1 MRPLPHARL
10 RPPARH
16 PASYRAHAS
25 IRERRATRTRPT
37 HPTMAQ
43 THSAAGAP
51 EPTATGSLSRLVYRE
66 PRPKALIGACSGA
79 RASTCASS
87 SGFDGSGGCGTTEPS
102 AAGLGASP
110 CKPAWLMI
118 RAPID
123 RIQTRAMSLARFPMP
138 DSALPQGTLP
148 PTGPT
153 PPPTKDAPHARAL
166 PTRPW
171 RKRIPL
177 PVRPNRRPADPTLGS
192 STASHGRTRS
202 LAHAAVRAQAPAPP
216 PHASTAP
223 AAAATRDPPQP
234 ASVHRPAKQ
243 HG

>member
-1 MRPLPHARL
+1 MYPAIQL

-25 IRERRATRTRPT
+25 TRERRATCTRPT
-37 HPTMAQ
+37 RATVAQ
-43 THSAAGAP
+43 THPAADAP
-51 EPTATGSLSRLVYRE
+51 EPTATGSHARLVYRE
-66 PRPKALIGACSGA
+66 PRPKALISACSGA

-87 SGFDGSGGCGTTEPS
+87 SRFDGSGSCGNTGS
-102 AAGLGASP
+102 AAAGFGAPP
-110 CKPAWLMI
+110 CQPARLTI
-118 RAPID
+118 RPPID
-123 RIQTRAMSLARFPMP
+123 RIQTRALSCARFPMP

-148 PTGPT
+148 CTGPT
-153 PPPTKDAPHARAL
+153 PPPAKAAPHARAL

-177 PVRPNRRPADPTLGS
+177 PVRPNRRPPDRTLGLFA
-192 STASHGRTRS
+192 ASHSRKRS
-202 LAHAAVRAQAPAPP
+202 SAHAAVRAQAPAPP

-223 AAAATRDPPQP
+223 GAAATLDPPQP
-234 ASVHRPAKQ
+234 ASVHRPANQ

>member
-1 MRPLPHARL
+1 
-10 RPPARH
+10 
-16 PASYRAHAS
+16 
-25 IRERRATRTRPT
+25 
-37 HPTMAQ
+37 MAQ

-51 EPTATGSLSRLVYRE
+51 APTATGSHSRLVYRE
-66 PRPKALIGACSGA
+66 PRPNALIGACSGA

-87 SGFDGSGGCGTTEPS
+87 SRFDGSCCCGNAGSS
-102 AAGLGASP
+102 AAGFGASS
-110 CKPAWLMI
+110 CKPAWLTI
-118 RAPID
+118 RPPID
-123 RIQTRAMSLARFPMP
+123 RIQTRSMSCARSPMP
-138 DSALPQGTLP
+138 NSALPQGTLP

-153 PPPTKDAPHARAL
+153 PPPAKAAPHARAL

-177 PVRPNRRPADPTLGS
+177 PVRPHRRPPDRTLGS

-202 LAHAAVRAQAPAPP
+202 SAHAAVRAQAPAPP

-234 ASVHRPAKQ
+234 ASVHRPANQ